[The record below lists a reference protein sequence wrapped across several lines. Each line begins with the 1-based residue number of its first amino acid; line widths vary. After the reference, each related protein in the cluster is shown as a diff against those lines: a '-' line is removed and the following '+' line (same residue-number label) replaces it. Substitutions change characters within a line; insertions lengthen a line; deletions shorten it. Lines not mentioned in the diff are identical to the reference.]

1 MKIRFKVRH
10 THAGVV
16 YHPGATTEV
25 ADHDATWLAER
36 AIAETVREEAPKVEP
51 KRRAFFSE
59 SE

>member
-16 YHPGATTEV
+16 YHPGATAEV

-36 AIAETVREEAPKVEP
+36 AIAEAVREEKVEP